1 MIHPA
6 RMSSLFLSTTL
17 IAAAGHAAGSYSA
30 DPAAS
35 RLDFTGVQA
44 GAEFKGTFHK
54 FSAAIDFAP
63 DALATSKFD
72 VSIDLNST
80 DTKDNDRDKTMRGP
94 DVFDVSHFPTARY
107 VARSFTKT
115 TAGYLA
121 TGSLT
126 LHGVPKDVPVSFQF
140 VSMGAG
146 AKLDGTATL
155 KRLDFGVGQ
164 GDWKSTEW
172 IADAVKVSFS
182 LTLKAAP

>member
-1 MIHPA
+1 MNHA
-6 RMSSLFLSTTL
+6 SWMSRSFLATAL
-17 IAAAGHAAGSYSA
+17 MAAAGHAATGYSA
-30 DPAAS
+30 DPATS
-35 RLDFTGVQA
+35 RLDFAGVQA

-54 FSAAIDFAP
+54 FTAAIDFAP

-94 DVFDVSHFPTARY
+94 DVFDVGHFPTAHY

-115 TAGYLA
+115 TGGYIA
-121 TGSLT
+121 TGPLT
-126 LHGVPKDVPVSFQF
+126 LHGVTKDVPVSFQF
-140 VSMGAG
+140 VSSGAG

-172 IADAVKVSFS
+172 IADTVKVSFS
-182 LTLKAAP
+182 LALKAAP

>member
-1 MIHPA
+1 MNPRAAI
-6 RMSSLFLSTTL
+6 SSVCLATALVT
-17 IAAAGHAAGSYSA
+17 AVGHAAPSYTA

-35 RLDFTGVQA
+35 RLDFAGVQA

-54 FSAAIDFAP
+54 WSAAIDFAP
-63 DALATSKFD
+63 DALASSKFD

-94 DVFDVSHFPTARY
+94 DVFDVSRFPTAHY

-115 TAGYLA
+115 AGGYAA

-126 LHGVPKDVPVSFQF
+126 LHGVTKDVPLSFQF
-140 VSMGAG
+140 VSSGAG

-182 LTLKAAP
+182 LALKPTP